1 MKAAVLRG
9 KLSISVE
16 ELPTPEVGPGDI
28 LLRVK
33 AASICGTDVRMYKN
47 GRAGIDAEHP
57 MVLGHEFAGVI
68 EEVGSEVRG
77 FAPGQRISVAPNIG
91 CGTCDCCAS
100 GQTNACAEYQAFGI
114 HIPGGFAEYV
124 RIPAKAVQQG
134 NVLALP
140 EDADF
145 AQAALVEPLACV
157 YNGQRRMGAIPG
169 ATVLIIGAGP
179 IGIMHALLAR
189 TLGASRVFMNDLNH
203 ERLSLAVQVAPFVEP
218 LGDNILESLSTQGLS
233 GVDAC
238 IIAAPAPSAQA
249 ASLEYMNING
259 KLLFFGGL
267 PAGRETVPINTNLI
281 HYRQLSI
288 FGCTGQSITDYR
300 ACSKLVSSGV
310 IDLSGIITSR
320 APIDDFVEQMQQA
333 AVGEGLKHV
342 IEFA

>member
-1 MKAAVLRG
+1 MKAAVLRD
-9 KLSISVE
+9 KLNLSVE
-16 ELPTPEVGPGDI
+16 ELPVPEIGSGDI

-47 GRAGIDAEHP
+47 GRANISVEHP
-57 MVLGHEFAGVI
+57 MVLGHEFAGII
-68 EEVGSEVRG
+68 EEVGSEVQG
-77 FAPGQRISVAPNIG
+77 FAPGQRISVAPNVG
-91 CGTCDCCAS
+91 CGTCDCCVS
-100 GQTNACAEYQAFGI
+100 GQTNACADYRAFGI
-114 HIPGGFAEYV
+114 HFPGGFAEYV

-157 YNGQRRMGAIPG
+157 YNGQRRMDVTPG

-203 ERLSLAVQVAPFVEP
+203 DRLALAVQVAPFVEP
-218 LGDNILESLSTQGLS
+218 LGDDILESLSVHGLS

-238 IIAAPAPSAQA
+238 VIAAPAPLAQA

-267 PAGRETVPINTNLI
+267 PSGRETVPMNTNLI

-300 ACSKLVSSGV
+300 TCSTLVSSGA
-310 IDLSGIITSR
+310 IDLSDIITSR
-320 APIDDFVEQMQQA
+320 TPIDDFVEQIEQA
-333 AVGEGLKHV
+333 AAGEGLKHV